1 MMISSKTLILLTF
14 VPLSIFSC
22 AKKEKHKEKEKTEET
37 TTALTLPYDFEN
49 PSQKITLPKSLKEIS
64 GLSFYKNNQL
74 ACINDEEGKVFIFD
88 LAKKEITQKIP
99 FGKSGDYEGVEVVGN
114 EVFVLR
120 SDGLIKSFK
129 IGEPYERE
137 IDCSDPDV
145 VEYEGLS
152 YDPTT
157 GNLLLAAKERIKE
170 VDSKKMIYA
179 YDFKRK
185 ILFKSIAI
193 PDEKL
198 IGKDGKKT
206 FRPSGIAIHPIT
218 QQVFIIAS
226 QGKKLLILSKDG
238 AKEALVD
245 LNPNLYKQPEGICFT
260 PNGNLYISSEGAG
273 GDGYILAFDYKK

>member
-1 MMISSKTLILLTF
+1 MISSKTLILLTF

-226 QGKKLLILSKDG
+226 QGKKLLILSKNG

-245 LNPNLYKQPEGICFT
+245 LNSNLYKQPEGICFT